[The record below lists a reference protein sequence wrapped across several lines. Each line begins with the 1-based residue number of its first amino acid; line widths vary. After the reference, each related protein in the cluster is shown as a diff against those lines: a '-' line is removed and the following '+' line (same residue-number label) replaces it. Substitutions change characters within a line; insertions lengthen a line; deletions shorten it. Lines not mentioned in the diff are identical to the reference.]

1 MNMNE
6 APANAESEFQL
17 EGPESLKNSGFKVPV
32 EISHP
37 TC

>member
-17 EGPESLKNSGFKVPV
+17 EGPASLKNSGFKVPV